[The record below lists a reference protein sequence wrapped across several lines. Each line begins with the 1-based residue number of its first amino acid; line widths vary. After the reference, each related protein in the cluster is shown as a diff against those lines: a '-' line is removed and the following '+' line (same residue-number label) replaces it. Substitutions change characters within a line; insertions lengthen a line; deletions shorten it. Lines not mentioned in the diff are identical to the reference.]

1 MGPSAA
7 RLSALAACA
16 GFRVVA
22 EDGEVGVVDT
32 PLFPGAGAAPDF
44 LVVRTD
50 GGPGGRRPVVPV
62 ALVAG
67 VDAAERV
74 VSVRGTRQE
83 VAALPEHLPVAV

>member
-1 MGPSAA
+1 MGPYAV

-32 PLFPGAGAAPDF
+32 PLFPGAGATPDF

-50 GGPGGRRPVVPV
+50 GGRRPVVPV

-74 VSVRGTRQE
+74 VSVRGARQE